1 MVSTIRIEISGGIAS
16 GKTTLAG
23 LFEDE
28 RAVTFFEDFKVNP
41 FWEQFYEDPK
51 RFAFETEVT
60 FLLQHYNQI
69 KATSGLKEPIVCD
82 FSFLLDRAYVDVTL
96 SDNERRVFLT
106 VFEEVRRQLG
116 PPALYVLLEC
126 SPEEELRR
134 IKARGR
140 ETEKSMEIE
149 YLARLNTALACH
161 VEMAESSSRILRI
174 DSEHRNFAKDAV
186 CQTEVVAEIKSAFAH
201 IPTGSTTATGRD
213 NDAAKSACRS

>member
-1 MVSTIRIEISGGIAS
+1 MVSTVRIEISGGIAS

-28 RAVTFFEDFKVNP
+28 RAVTLFEDFKANP
-41 FWEQFYEDPK
+41 FWEQFYADPK

-69 KATSGLKEPIVCD
+69 KAACGLKEPIVCD
-82 FSFLLDRAYVDVTL
+82 FSFLLDPAYVDVTL
-96 SDNERRVFLT
+96 PEDERRVFLT
-106 VFEEVRRQLG
+106 VFEEVQRQLG

-126 SPEEELRR
+126 SPEEEFRR

-140 ETEKSMEIE
+140 GTEKSIEIK
-149 YLARLNTALACH
+149 YLAGLNDALARH
-161 VEMAESSSRILRI
+161 IELAESSSRVLRI

-186 CQTEVVAEIKSAFAH
+186 CQAEGVAEIMSAF
-201 IPTGSTTATGRD
+201 G
-213 NDAAKSACRS
+213 